1 MQKETVCIIS
11 DKEWRRVQNQHQ
23 HQHRVGQ
30 SIINKAESLMTALTC
45 SACALSCLCRGRSAE
60 ASDWSQSI
68 VASISNTPSLFPFY
82 CNLHTHSH
90 SLILF
95 CMPRQSHQQRQ
106 QQRPRTSMAT
116 KKAIFT
122 VLLFSVLFL
131 LSCINFSMFTLFL
144 LWLTLI
150 KFAPFSIY
158 IQYWPA
164 LNYSLCSLVY

>member
-1 MQKETVCIIS
+1 MQTLCARVSSSSKCLLKKMNLSKGKKCHKVYNRKRPPVQKETVCIIS
-11 DKEWRRVQNQHQ
+11 DKKWRRVQNQHQHQ

-45 SACALSCLCRGRSAE
+45 SACALSCLCRGRNAE

-106 QQRPRTSMAT
+106 RQRPRTSMAT
-116 KKAIFT
+116 KK
-122 VLLFSVLFL
+122 
-131 LSCINFSMFTLFL
+131 
-144 LWLTLI
+144 
-150 KFAPFSIY
+150 KPFSLFY
-158 IQYWPA
+158 FFQFA
-164 LNYSLCSLVY
+164 FYSPV